1 MSLPEP
7 IIALDHPSK
16 HKVYEILTT
25 LSDLADF
32 CKIGPIP
39 LLNFSTVFIQEVQ
52 ALGWRV
58 FLDLKVYETQSTTSQ
73 VINWAGK
80 NKIDLL
86 TVCYTP
92 DTRIKIKDKRWT
104 KVLAVKTLTTSPLIE
119 EHSFKNWVVKIRNA
133 NFDGLVCPAI
143 AALWAREVFPDAIIV
158 SPGARLNKTSDHT
171 FTYDPKDAVQY
182 EIDYLVIGRPILNSV
197 NPKETLKKFINR
209 IY

>member
-7 IIALDHPSK
+7 IIALDHPSR

-25 LSDLADF
+25 LKELTNF

-39 LLNFSTVFIQEVQ
+39 LLNFSPMFVQEVQ

-58 FLDLKVYETQSTTSQ
+58 FLDLKVYETQSTALQ
-73 VINWAGK
+73 VMDWASK
-80 NKIDLL
+80 SKIDML

-92 DTRIKIKDKRWT
+92 DTRIKIKNKRWT
-104 KVLAVKTLTTSPLIE
+104 KILAVKTLTTSTMIE
-119 EHSFKNWVVKIRNA
+119 EQSFKSWVMKIRNA

-143 AALWAREVFPDAIIV
+143 AAPWAREVFSDAVIV
-158 SPGARLNKTSDHT
+158 CPGARLNKTSEHT
-171 FTYDPKDAVQY
+171 FTYDPKDAVEY
-182 EIDYLVIGRPILNSV
+182 EIDYLVIGRPIMNAT
-197 NPKETLKKFINR
+197 NPKEILQKFINR